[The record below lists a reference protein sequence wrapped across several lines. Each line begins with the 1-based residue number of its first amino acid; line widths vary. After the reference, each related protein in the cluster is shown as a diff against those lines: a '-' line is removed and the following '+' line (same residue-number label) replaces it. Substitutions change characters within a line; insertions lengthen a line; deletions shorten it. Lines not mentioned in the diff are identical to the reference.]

1 MSENKEYLE
10 NEINIDETVNEA
22 NVANESEDIEFID
35 YDIDKVSAD
44 KSGDTLDLDKP
55 VKPVDVKAEIIS
67 WIKMIAVAV
76 IAAFI
81 INNFIIINATVPTG
95 SMENTIL
102 AGDRVIGLR
111 LSYIFDKPERGDIVV
126 FKYPLDETKTYIKR
140 VIGLPGE
147 TVEIEDSK
155 IKITDTKTGE
165 TIVEELKEDYLKEDW
180 LVMNDGYKFEIP
192 EDRYLMIGDNR
203 NHSADAREWQTE
215 VKMYPDVY
223 GTDEDIIYVHEDKIL
238 GKAYFSYW
246 SKGKVAFNWIAE

>member
-1 MSENKEYLE
+1 MSENKEYIE
-10 NEINIDETVNEA
+10 NEIDIDETVNEA
-22 NVANESEDIEFID
+22 NGSDDIEFID
-35 YDIDKVSAD
+35 YDIDKVSVD
-44 KSGDTLDLDKP
+44 KSEDTLDLDKP
-55 VKPVDVKAEIIS
+55 IKPVDVKAEIIS

-111 LSYIFDKPERGDIVV
+111 LSYIFNKPERGDIVV

-165 TIVEELKEDYLKEDW
+165 TIEEELKEDYLKEDW

-246 SKGKVAFNWIAE
+246 SQGKVAFNWIAE